1 MNSNIEQM
9 IMGMAKAIE
18 NQPGANNF
26 KFRNEEEALRHAS
39 RVAKLKVGDYVT
51 FRDSEGM
58 HNGVVV
64 AFDKHSRPMLSVY
77 DPKDFGLD
85 LRHVPPAA
93 IIFDDMP
100 EERIDEPD
108 IDDEDIADDFPRT

>member
-1 MNSNIEQM
+1 MSSNIEQV

-18 NQPGANNF
+18 NQPRANNF
-26 KFRNEEEALRHAS
+26 KFRNEADALYHAS
-39 RVAKLKVGDYVT
+39 RVAMLQIGSYVT
-51 FRDSEGM
+51 FRDAEGM
-58 HNGVVV
+58 HTGVVV

-77 DPKDFGLD
+77 DPEDFGLD
-85 LRHVPPAA
+85 IRYAPPSA

-108 IDDEDIADDFPRT
+108 LDDEDIADEFPRT